1 MKIALIIPYRNAEK
15 WIKRCLDSIKGDFE
29 VILVDDHSKDG
40 SHEIVDNHPNHDNFI
55 HACTMVTHGVSAAR
69 NVGLYNAIEV
79 VGADY
84 IAFLDADD
92 ELHPDAY
99 KNMCKAISEAP
110 DDGIIQFNH
119 LMVTGDTDKDFRIP
133 VPRMHN
139 RQGTYFLNN
148 LPKLWVSV
156 VNKIYKAELVDRVMF
171 NPHLSHGED
180 ELFNLEC
187 LRFARRIY
195 NSELVT
201 MIHHKDNPNSL
212 SKSTTSGDLLNEQ
225 SALIEFLA
233 EAEEDTALCEAV
245 RQRQAE
251 LWSNPCYKRVF
262 GGA

>member
-1 MKIALIIPYRNAEK
+1 MKIALIIPYKNAEK

-29 VILVDDHSKDG
+29 VILIDDHSEDR
-40 SHEIVDNHPNHDNFI
+40 SSEIVDNHPNHYNFI
-55 HACTMVTHGVSAAR
+55 HTCTMLSHGVSAAR
-69 NVGLYNAIEV
+69 NIGLYHAIKD

-119 LMVTGDTDKDFRIP
+119 LMVIGDTIP

-156 VNKIYKAELVDRVMF
+156 VNKVYKAELVKDLQFIVDF
-171 NPHLSHGED
+171 DHGED
-180 ELFNLEC
+180 ELFNLNC
-187 LRFARRIY
+187 LKKTRRIY
-195 NSELVT
+195 NSEQVT

-212 SKSTTSGDLLNEQ
+212 SKSTTIDDLIQEQIYLNSLLRGGRHDVE
-225 SALIEFLA
+225 LR
-233 EAEEDTALCEAV
+233 EAI

-262 GGA
+262 GGKEE

>member
-1 MKIALIIPYRNAEK
+1 MRIALIIPYRNAEK

-29 VILVDDHSKDG
+29 VILIDDHSEDG
-40 SHEIVDNHPNHDNFI
+40 SSEIVDNHPNHDNFI
-55 HACTMVTHGVSAAR
+55 HTCTMVSHGVSAAR
-69 NVGLYNAIEV
+69 NIGLHYAIED

-99 KNMCKAISEAP
+99 RNMCKAISEAP

-119 LMVTGDTDKDFRIP
+119 LMVVDNGFP

-156 VNKIYKAELVDRVMF
+156 VNKVYKAELIDGLQF
-171 NPHLSHGED
+171 DIDLAHGED
-180 ELFNLEC
+180 ELFNLHC
-187 LRFARRIY
+187 LEKTRRIY
-195 NSELVT
+195 NSEQVT

-212 SKSTTSGDLLNEQ
+212 SKSTTIDDLIQEQ
-225 SALIEFLA
+225 FYLVNFLYERSRDVEFR
-233 EAEEDTALCEAV
+233 EAIRL
-245 RQRQAE
+245 RQAE
-251 LWSNPCYKRVF
+251 LWNNPCYKRVF

>member
-29 VILVDDHSKDG
+29 VILVDDHSEDG

-55 HACTMVTHGVSAAR
+55 HTCTMVSHGVSAAR
-69 NVGLYNAIEV
+69 NIGLYHAIED

-99 KNMCKAISEAP
+99 RNMCKAISEAP

-119 LMVTGDTDKDFRIP
+119 LMVVDNGFP
-133 VPRMHN
+133 VPRMYN
-139 RQGTYFLNN
+139 KQGTYLLNN

-156 VNKIYKAELVDRVMF
+156 VNKVYKAELLDGMRFEQYLV
-171 NPHLSHGED
+171 HGED
-180 ELFNLEC
+180 ELFNIYGLEI
-187 LRFARRIY
+187 ARRIY

-212 SKSTTSGDLLNEQ
+212 SKSATAEDLIWEQNALLGCLQNVDGDKE
-225 SALIEFLA
+225 
-233 EAEEDTALCEAV
+233 LCEAI

>member
-1 MKIALIIPYRNAEK
+1 MTIALIIPYRNAEK

-29 VILVDDHSKDG
+29 VILVDDHSEDG
-40 SHEIVDNHPNHDNFI
+40 SHEIVESHPNLDNYM
-55 HACTMVTHGVSAAR
+55 HTCTMISRGVSAAR
-69 NVGLYNAIEV
+69 NIGLYHAIED

-119 LMVTGDTDKDFRIP
+119 LMVVDNGFP
-133 VPRMHN
+133 VPRMYN
-139 RQGTYFLNN
+139 KQGTYLLNN

-245 RQRQAE
+245 RQPR
-251 LWSNPCYKRVF
+251 LMCRF
-262 GGA
+262 

>member
-1 MKIALIIPYRNAEK
+1 MTIALIIPYRNAEK

-29 VILVDDHSKDG
+29 VILVDDHSEDR
-40 SHEIVDNHPNHDNFI
+40 SPEIVDNHPNHDNFI
-55 HACTMVTHGVSAAR
+55 HTCTMVSHGVSAAR
-69 NVGLYNAIEV
+69 NIGLYHAIED

-119 LMVTGDTDKDFRIP
+119 LMVVDNGFP

-139 RQGTYFLNN
+139 RQGTYFLDN

-156 VNKIYKAELVDRVMF
+156 VNKVYKAETVENFQFDLRLF
-171 NPHLSHGED
+171 HGED
-180 ELFNLEC
+180 ERFNLDC
-187 LRFARRIY
+187 LKKARRIY

-201 MIHHKDNPNSL
+201 MIHHKDNPYSL
-212 SKSTTSGDLLNEQ
+212 SKATTFSDLIWEQ
-225 SALIEFLA
+225 NSLIEFLNNN
-233 EAEEDTALCEAV
+233 EDDEELCEAV

-251 LWSNPCYKRVF
+251 LWNNPCYKRVF
-262 GGA
+262 GG

>member
-15 WIKRCLDSIKGDFE
+15 WIKRCLDSIKGDFD
-29 VILVDDHSKDG
+29 VILVDDHSEDG
-40 SHEIVDNHPNHDNFI
+40 SSEIVKNHPNNDNFI
-55 HACTMVTHGVSAAR
+55 HTCTMVSHGVSAAR
-69 NVGLYNAIEV
+69 NIGLHHAIED

-99 KNMCKAISEAP
+99 RNMCKAISEAP

-119 LMVTGDTDKDFRIP
+119 LMITGDTIP

-139 RQGTYFLNN
+139 AQGTYFLKN

-156 VNKIYKAELVDRVMF
+156 VNKVYKAELIKDFQF
-171 NPHLSHGED
+171 NIDLKHGED
-180 ELFNLEC
+180 ELFNLRC
-187 LRFARRIY
+187 LAKARRIY
-195 NSELVT
+195 NSEKVT

-212 SKSTTSGDLLNEQ
+212 SKSTTIDDLIKEQ
-225 SALIEFLA
+225 FYLASFLYQNSCDVELR
-233 EAEEDTALCEAV
+233 EAI

-262 GGA
+262 GGAT

>member
-1 MKIALIIPYRNAEK
+1 MRIALIIPYKNVEK

-29 VILVDDHSKDG
+29 VILVDDHSEDG
-40 SHEIVDNHPNHDNFI
+40 SSEKVDNHPNHDNFI
-55 HACTMVTHGVSAAR
+55 HTCTMVSHGVSAAR
-69 NVGLYNAIEV
+69 NIGLHHAIED

-99 KNMCKAISEAP
+99 RNMCKAISEAP

-119 LMVTGDTDKDFRIP
+119 LMITGDTIP

-139 RQGTYFLNN
+139 AQGTYFLKN

-156 VNKIYKAELVDRVMF
+156 VNKVYKAELIKDLQF
-171 NPHLSHGED
+171 NIDLKHGED
-180 ELFNLEC
+180 ELFNLHC
-187 LRFARRIY
+187 LEKTRRIY
-195 NSELVT
+195 NSEKVT

-212 SKSTTSGDLLNEQ
+212 SKSTTIDDLIQEQ
-225 SALIEFLA
+225 FYLASFLYQNSRDVELR
-233 EAEEDTALCEAV
+233 EAI

>member
-1 MKIALIIPYRNAEK
+1 MRIALIIPYKNAEK

-29 VILVDDHSKDG
+29 VILVGDHSTDG
-40 SHEIVDNHPNHDNFI
+40 SSEIVDNHPNHDNFI
-55 HACTMVTHGVSAAR
+55 HTCTMNTHGVSAAR
-69 NVGLYNAIEV
+69 NLGLYHAIED

-119 LMVTGDTDKDFRIP
+119 LMVVDNGFP

-139 RQGTYFLNN
+139 KQGTYFLKN

-156 VNKIYKAELVDRVMF
+156 VNKVYKAELVNGLQFYTD
-171 NPHLSHGED
+171 LTHGED
-180 ELFNLEC
+180 ELFNLYC
-187 LRFARRIY
+187 LEKTRRIY
-195 NSELVT
+195 NSEQVT

-212 SKSTTSGDLLNEQ
+212 SKSTTIDDLIQEQ
-225 SALIEFLA
+225 FYLVNFLYERSRDVEFR
-233 EAEEDTALCEAV
+233 EAI

>member
-1 MKIALIIPYRNAEK
+1 MKIALIIPYKNAEK

-29 VILVDDHSKDG
+29 VILVGDHSTDG
-40 SHEIVDNHPNHDNFI
+40 SSEIVDDHPNHDNFI
-55 HACTMVTHGVSAAR
+55 HTCTMISHGVSAAR
-69 NVGLYNAIEV
+69 NIGLHHAIED

-99 KNMCKAISEAP
+99 KNICKAISEAP

-119 LMVTGDTDKDFRIP
+119 LMVVDNGFP
-133 VPRMHN
+133 VPRMYN
-139 RQGTYFLNN
+139 KQGTYLLNN

-156 VNKIYKAELVDRVMF
+156 VNKVYKAELIDGLQF
-171 NPHLSHGED
+171 DIDLAHGED
-180 ELFNLEC
+180 ELFNLRC
-187 LRFARRIY
+187 LKKARRIY
-195 NSELVT
+195 NSERVT

-212 SKSTTSGDLLNEQ
+212 SKSTTIDDLIQEQ
-225 SALIEFLA
+225 FYLVNFLYENSRDVEFR
-233 EAEEDTALCEAV
+233 EAI

-262 GGA
+262 GGET

>member
-1 MKIALIIPYRNAEK
+1 MKIALIIPYKNAEK

-29 VILVDDHSKDG
+29 VILVDDHSEDG
-40 SHEIVDNHPNHDNFI
+40 SSEIVDNHPNHDNFI
-55 HACTMVTHGVSAAR
+55 HTCTMVSHGVSAAR
-69 NVGLYNAIEV
+69 NIGLHHAIED

-99 KNMCKAISEAP
+99 RNMCKAISEAP

-119 LMVTGDTDKDFRIP
+119 LMVTGDTIP

-139 RQGTYFLNN
+139 AQGTYFLKN

-156 VNKIYKAELVDRVMF
+156 VNKVYKAELIKDLQF
-171 NPHLSHGED
+171 NIDLKHGED
-180 ELFNLEC
+180 ELFNLHC
-187 LRFARRIY
+187 LAKARRIY
-195 NSELVT
+195 NSEKVT

-212 SKSTTSGDLLNEQ
+212 SKSTTIDDLIQGQFYLA
-225 SALIEFLA
+225 SFLYQNRRDVELR
-233 EAEEDTALCEAV
+233 EAI

-262 GGA
+262 GG

>member
-1 MKIALIIPYRNAEK
+1 MRIALIIPYKNAEK
-15 WIKRCLDSIKGDFE
+15 WIKRCLDSIKGDFD
-29 VILVDDHSKDG
+29 VILIDDHSEDG
-40 SHEIVDNHPNHDNFI
+40 SSEIVDNHPNHDNFI
-55 HACTMVTHGVSAAR
+55 HTCTMISHGVSAAR
-69 NVGLYNAIEV
+69 NIGLHHAIED

-119 LMVTGDTDKDFRIP
+119 LMVIGDTIP

-156 VNKIYKAELVDRVMF
+156 VNKVYKAELIKDVKF
-171 NPHLSHGED
+171 NYDLTHGED
-180 ELFNLEC
+180 ELFNLHC
-187 LRFARRIY
+187 LERTRRIY
-195 NSELVT
+195 NSEQVT

-212 SKSTTSGDLLNEQ
+212 SKSTTIVDLIQEQ
-225 SALIEFLA
+225 LYLTSFLFNRSNDVELR
-233 EAEEDTALCEAV
+233 EAI
-245 RQRQAE
+245 RQRQTE

-262 GGA
+262 GGKEE

>member
-29 VILVDDHSKDG
+29 VILVDDHSEDR

-55 HACTMVTHGVSAAR
+55 HTSTMVSYGVSAAR
-69 NVGLYNAIEV
+69 NIGLYYAINDV
-79 VGADY
+79 KADY

-119 LMVTGDTDKDFRIP
+119 LMVVDNGFP
-133 VPRMHN
+133 VPRMYN

-156 VNKIYKAELVDRVMF
+156 VNKVYKVECFLDKDIQF
-171 NPHLSHGED
+171 NHDLTHGED
-180 ELFNLEC
+180 ELFNLHC
-187 LRFARRIY
+187 LEVTRRIY

-201 MIHHKDNPNSL
+201 MIHHKDNPKSL
-212 SKSTTSGDLLNEQ
+212 SKSTIRADLLQEQ
-225 SALIEFLA
+225 LYLISFLFYRQS
-233 EAEEDTALCEAV
+233 DTELCEAV

-251 LWSNPCYKRVF
+251 LWNNPCYKRVF
-262 GGA
+262 GG

>member
-29 VILVDDHSKDG
+29 VILVDDHSKDR
-40 SHEIVDNHPNHDNFI
+40 SSEIVDNHPNHYNFI
-55 HACTMVTHGVSAAR
+55 HTCTMVSHGVSAAR
-69 NVGLYNAIEV
+69 NIGLYHAIED

-119 LMVTGDTDKDFRIP
+119 LMVVDNGFP
-133 VPRMHN
+133 VPRMYN
-139 RQGTYFLNN
+139 KQGTYLLNN

-156 VNKIYKAELVDRVMF
+156 VNKVYKAELIDGLQF
-171 NPHLSHGED
+171 DIDLAHGED
-180 ELFNLEC
+180 ELFNLHC
-187 LRFARRIY
+187 LEKTRRIY
-195 NSELVT
+195 NSEQVT

-212 SKSTTSGDLLNEQ
+212 SKSTTIDDLIQEQ
-225 SALIEFLA
+225 FYLVNFLYERSRDVEFR
-233 EAEEDTALCEAV
+233 EAI

-262 GGA
+262 GGTT

>member
-1 MKIALIIPYRNAEK
+1 MRIALIIPYRNAEK

-29 VILVDDHSKDG
+29 VILIDDHSEDG
-40 SHEIVDNHPNHDNFI
+40 SSEIVDNHPNHDNFI
-55 HACTMVTHGVSAAR
+55 HTCTMVSHGVSAAR
-69 NVGLYNAIEV
+69 NIGLYYAIED

-99 KNMCKAISEAP
+99 RNMCKAISEAP

-119 LMVTGDTDKDFRIP
+119 LMVVDNGFP
-133 VPRMHN
+133 VPRMYN
-139 RQGTYFLNN
+139 KQGTYLLNN

-156 VNKIYKAELVDRVMF
+156 VNKAYKAELIDGLQF
-171 NPHLSHGED
+171 DIDLAHGED
-180 ELFNLEC
+180 ELFNLHC
-187 LRFARRIY
+187 LEKTRRIY
-195 NSELVT
+195 NSEQVT

-212 SKSTTSGDLLNEQ
+212 SKSTTIDDLIQEQ
-225 SALIEFLA
+225 FYLVNFLYERSRDVEFR
-233 EAEEDTALCEAV
+233 EAI

-251 LWSNPCYKRVF
+251 LWNNPCYKRVF